1 MSTVVF
7 AAPASAVPARV
18 RALYGAGGMCD
29 SVKSV
34 ASGLYLLFFYTTVLG
49 VPGTLVGMAAG
60 VGLLWDA
67 LSDPIIGGLSDRTR
81 APWRRRHAWMAA
93 GAVVMTVGFVAL
105 FSPPSGLSTGGLF
118 AWLLATSLLLR
129 TGHSMFTVPYYAL
142 GAELSPS
149 YDGRTSVAGYRAAAV
164 QIGAMAA
171 SGGVS
176 AIFFPAPAS
185 RFAAGSYSAMAT
197 TLGIVL
203 CAAGAI
209 ATAGTLKY
217 RRTDA
222 APAVARQTAR
232 WRAVFR
238 NRSFALLA
246 GASSAFFLAMVF
258 SAVLSIYFL
267 TYYAAIG
274 SGRIV
279 SLCQFALYGGA
290 IAGIVL
296 WSRLGRVRDK
306 HRLYRTACVLL
317 GGLLGALFWVAVPG
331 HLAEPLR
338 LAALV
343 VAHAAIGAA
352 AGGPAILGP
361 SMLADVAEQHEL
373 QSGVR
378 SDGVFFGMFS
388 ASQQIATGAAAA
400 LAGPLVDRF
409 AGLVPGS
416 TTQSPETIAR
426 LGMLACFLP
435 ATLVLV
441 SAAIIQAYDLTRA
454 RVHLV
459 QRQLIERTCEH

>member
-7 AAPASAVPARV
+7 TAPAAAVPARV
-18 RALYGAGGMCD
+18 RALYGAGGICD

-67 LSDPIIGGLSDRTR
+67 VSDPIVGGLSDRTR
-81 APWRRRHAWMAA
+81 ASWRRRHAWMAA
-93 GAVVMTVGFVAL
+93 GAVVMAVGFVAL
-105 FSPPSGLSTGGLF
+105 FSPPAGLSTAGLF

-142 GAELSPS
+142 GAELSAS
-149 YDGRTSVAGYRAAAV
+149 YDGRTSIAGYRAAAV

-171 SGGVS
+171 SGGAS
-176 AIFFPAPAS
+176 AMFFPAPAS
-185 RFAAGSYSAMAT
+185 RFAADSYVAMAI
-197 TLGIVL
+197 TLGVIL
-203 CAAGAI
+203 CAAGAV
-209 ATAGTLKY
+209 ATAGTW
-217 RRTDA
+217 RFRGADAAA
-222 APAVARQTAR
+222 APARRAVS
-232 WRAVFR
+232 WRAVFGD
-238 NRSFALLA
+238 RSFALLA

-267 TYYAAIG
+267 TYYAGIA

-290 IAGIVL
+290 IGGIAL

-306 HRLYRTACVLL
+306 HRLYFIACVLL
-317 GGLLGALFWVAVPG
+317 GGLLGALFWIARPG

-338 LAALV
+338 LVALV

-352 AGGPAILGP
+352 AGGPAILAP
-361 SMLADVAEQHEL
+361 SMLADVSEQHQL

-378 SDGVFFGMFS
+378 SDGLFFGMFS
-388 ASQQIATGAAAA
+388 AAQQIATGVAAA
-400 LAGPLVDRF
+400 LAGPLVDVV

-416 TTQSPETIAR
+416 ATQSPATIAR
-426 LGMLACFLP
+426 LGLLACVLP
-435 ATLVLV
+435 GALVLF
-441 SAAIIQAYDLTRA
+441 SAAIILAYDLTRT
-454 RVHLV
+454 RVHVV